1 MHIAT
6 VEMRNHLWSQK
17 CFLWLHLWYKKK
29 VATTKVKTSN
39 YTNHELERSWAEAA
53 GSATQHVQTAENLQ
67 HSVDALKVKDDAIG
81 RLQAQVVA
89 AEKKPQKA
97 LKLKDNVIGKLAE
110 NNLLSNGKA

>member
-29 VATTKVKTSN
+29 AATTKVKTSY
-39 YTNHELERSWAEAA
+39 YTNHELEAA

-67 HSVDALKVKDDAIG
+67 RRVDALKVKDDAIG